1 MGTFQ
6 TISGVLTVCSVARGL
21 RNIMIMRFK
30 ADNVCT
36 LHFQRGHILANKK
49 PYTDQLMCVEKF
61 ISDCMNIGKLRKHFC
76 DSVTHTKCNK
86 CLALSYIYQLGCQLA
101 ITNFIQATDMTYW
114 VNIFIKNKIHKRR
127 AVQIQKISLAEAAT
141 LSSPL

>member
-36 LHFQRGHILANKK
+36 LHFQRGHILANKTRGESSIEPSAESK
-49 PYTDQLMCVEKF
+49 
-61 ISDCMNIGKLRKHFC
+61 KLLQYYLEGAF
-76 DSVTHTKCNK
+76 
-86 CLALSYIYQLGCQLA
+86 YG
-101 ITNFIQATDMTYW
+101 
-114 VNIFIKNKIHKRR
+114 
-127 AVQIQKISLAEAAT
+127 
-141 LSSPL
+141 